1 MRIISDFK
9 DYYDCGQ
16 QYGFD
21 PKLIYNRKI
30 QHIDVELNIHGWF
43 KHCSELVIIGFC
55 GKLYPVVLLKT
66 AYRNDVD
73 VCYSIED
80 VDQFAHAYLTK
91 KELGDYYADSFYRF
105 SYRGFGNRIYYQN
118 LFGKVKDFGLLHSLF
133 IQYHTP
139 IFSIIRNNK
148 TGLTHGKFGYTL
160 SLNIKL
166 KDFYFYRVFDSYS
179 AYQEL
184 SMYYG
189 GVLGGIKEV
198 VPDVPDKVLVDAKGF
213 DKYSFR
219 KDKK

>member
-30 QHIDVELNIHGWF
+30 EHIDVEFNISGWF
-43 KHCSELVIIGFC
+43 RHCSELVIIGFC
-55 GKLYPVVLLKT
+55 GKLYPVILIKT
-66 AYRNDVD
+66 RYQNIPET
-73 VCYSIED
+73 CYSIED
-80 VDQFAHAYLTK
+80 VDEFAHTYLSK
-91 KELGDYYADSFYRF
+91 KDLGEYYTDYFNRF
-105 SYRGFGNRIYYQN
+105 SYNEFGCRKYYEY
-118 LFGKVKDFGLLHSLF
+118 LFSKVKDFAPLHSLF
-133 IQYHTP
+133 IEHHTP
-139 IFSIIRNNK
+139 IFSIIRSKK
-148 TGLTHGKFGYTL
+148 TSLTHGKFVYTL

-198 VPDVPDKVLVDAKGF
+198 VPDVPDKLLVEAKGF

-219 KDKK
+219 KEKK